1 MCEVAVW
8 DKTLN
13 CFHLDGRVKLEN
25 GVLEP
30 IGKDYTVHQYI
41 GLKDM
46 GNKKIYA
53 DSSIVEFGYKV
64 GNASHIGY
72 FFYSNKDL
80 SYKLKILSKK
90 FNNEEWLY
98 CSSMADFIIIDT
110 IQENKLSLIKE
121 IKK

>member
-72 FFYSNKDL
+72 FFYSNKC
-80 SYKLKILSKK
+80 
-90 FNNEEWLY
+90 
-98 CSSMADFIIIDT
+98 CS
-110 IQENKLSLIKE
+110 
-121 IKK
+121 